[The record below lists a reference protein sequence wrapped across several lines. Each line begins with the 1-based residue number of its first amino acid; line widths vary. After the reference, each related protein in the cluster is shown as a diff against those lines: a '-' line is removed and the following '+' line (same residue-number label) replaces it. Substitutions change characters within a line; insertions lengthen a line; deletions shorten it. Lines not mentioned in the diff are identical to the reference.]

1 VLPSPYRVAH
11 LLARQQ
17 HDLHSLQTVDSATA
31 VPSLRLPEL
40 AVLVMTV
47 ARNMIDTGATHQ
59 ISLTG
64 ANASAD
70 NAVTLIASEH
80 FQDLSDHDSSR
91 AD

>member
-1 VLPSPYRVAH
+1 MRVLPSPYRVPH
-11 LLARQQ
+11 LLARQR
-17 HDLHSLQTVDSATA
+17 HHPFLHTVDSVTA

-80 FQDLSDHDSSR
+80 FQDPSDHD
-91 AD
+91 

>member
-1 VLPSPYRVAH
+1 MISILSKPSIPQLPY
-11 LLARQQ
+11 
-17 HDLHSLQTVDSATA
+17 
-31 VPSLRLPEL
+31 LRYAWPEL
-40 AVLVMTV
+40 TVLVMTV

-80 FQDLSDHDSSR
+80 FQDPSDHDSR

>member
-1 VLPSPYRVAH
+1 MGPAYAH
-11 LLARQQ
+11 LLTRQR

-31 VPSLRLPEL
+31 VPSLHLPEL

-64 ANASAD
+64 ANTSAD
-70 NAVTLIASEH
+70 NAVTLIPSEH
-80 FQDLSDHDSSR
+80 FQYPCDHY
-91 AD
+91 

>member
-1 VLPSPYRVAH
+1 MISILSKPSTP
-11 LLARQQ
+11 QP
-17 HDLHSLQTVDSATA
+17 A

-70 NAVTLIASEH
+70 NAVTLIASAR
-80 FQDLSDHDSSR
+80 FQYPSDHDSSR